1 MNTPKRLFWQI
12 FPSYLLITLL
22 SIFAVSWY
30 ASKSLRQ
37 FYQDQTAIE
46 LHAQA
51 NLFSKLVSYH
61 LTPLNATAVDA
72 LCKSTGQSS
81 TTRFTIIL
89 PSGMV
94 IGDSIE
100 TPHQMDNHSNRP
112 EIIEAMDGSIGRSMR
127 YSQTLLEEMMYVATP
142 LIHNKEFL
150 AVVRASLP
158 ITFIDKELKSIQVK
172 MVIGGLIIASL
183 AAGIGLFISRRI
195 SQPLEK
201 MKEGADMFA
210 GGNLTHRLSV
220 PESVE
225 MASVADAMNQ
235 MAAQLEDRI
244 KSIIDQRNEFE
255 TVLSSMLEGVIAV
268 NNQAC
273 IVSMNQA
280 AANWFEIEDLAY
292 QNPSIQ
298 EVIYNNALQRFI
310 TASLASNK
318 PLQKDIILFKNDE
331 RILSVK
337 SSPLLDANQE
347 KIGTLIMFRDVTQLR
362 RLENMRSDFVANV
375 SHEIRT
381 PLTAIKGFVETLRY
395 GKVKKTKEIQHF
407 LGIIQK
413 HVDRLNS
420 IIDDLLTLSRIE
432 HGDQEKPI
440 LLQEYKIS
448 DVFQSAAQICRSK
461 ADKKKINLDLMDN
474 QGIIAY
480 CDPHLLEQA
489 VINLIDNAI
498 KYSNNEGA
506 IKIKSDQIG
515 SEIIIEVQDQGIGIA
530 QSHLPRLFER
540 FYRVDKA
547 RSRNLG
553 GTGLGLAIV
562 KHIAQV
568 HGGYVSVDSILGR
581 GSTFSIHLP
590 ISPHRTVTPDSV
602 K

>member
-1 MNTPKRLFWQI
+1 MKIPKRLFWQI

-22 SIFAVSWY
+22 SVFAVSWY

-46 LHAQA
+46 LHARA
-51 NLFSKLVSYH
+51 NLLSKLVSYH
-61 LTPLNATAVDA
+61 LTPLDATAVDA
-72 LCKSTGQSS
+72 LCKSMGQS
-81 TTRFTIIL
+81 TATRFTIIL

-100 TPHQMDNHSNRP
+100 TPHQMDNHSDRP
-112 EIIEAMDGSIGRSMR
+112 EIVKAVAGKIGRSKR
-127 YSQTLLEEMMYVATP
+127 YSQTLLEEMMYVAAP
-142 LIHNKEFL
+142 LIHNDQFL
-150 AVVRASLP
+150 AVIRASLP

-172 MVIGGLIIASL
+172 LIIGGLIIASL

-195 SQPLEK
+195 SRPLEK
-201 MKEGADMFA
+201 MKESADMFA
-210 GGNLTHRLSV
+210 GGNLTHRLNV

-225 MASVADAMNQ
+225 MASVAEAMNQ

-244 KSIIDQRNEFE
+244 KSIINQRNEFE

-268 NNQAC
+268 NNEAC

-280 AANWFEIEDLAY
+280 AGNWFEIEEATY
-292 QNPSIQ
+292 QNRNIQ
-298 EVIYNNALQRFI
+298 KVIHNIALQRFV
-310 TASLASNK
+310 TTSLASNK
-318 PLQKDIILFKNDE
+318 PLQEDIILFKNDE

-337 SSPLLDANQE
+337 SSPLLDASQ
-347 KIGTLIMFRDVTQLR
+347 KQFGTLIMFRDVTQLR

-381 PLTAIKGFVETLRY
+381 PLTAIKGFVETLRH
-395 GKVKKTKEIQHF
+395 GKVKKTKEIQRF

-440 LLQEYKIS
+440 SLQEYKIR
-448 DVFQSAAQICRSK
+448 DIFQSAVQICRSK
-461 ADKKKINLDLMDN
+461 ADKKKINLDLIDN
-474 QGIIAY
+474 LGIVTH

-506 IKIKSDQIG
+506 IKIKADQMD

-530 QSHLPRLFER
+530 QNHLPRLFER

-553 GTGLGLAIV
+553 GTGLGLAIA

-568 HGGYVSVDSILGR
+568 HGGYITVESILGR
-581 GSTFSIHLP
+581 GSIFSIHLP
-590 ISPHRTVTPDSV
+590 ISPYRTVTPGSV